1 MRRGEDDYLVIKHV
15 QPFAS
20 NCSYKYG
27 MTFNE
32 LVESEILNE
41 EDIIQVIDKKIKTII
56 LIHL

>member
-1 MRRGEDDYLVIKHV
+1 
-15 QPFAS
+15 
-20 NCSYKYG
+20 